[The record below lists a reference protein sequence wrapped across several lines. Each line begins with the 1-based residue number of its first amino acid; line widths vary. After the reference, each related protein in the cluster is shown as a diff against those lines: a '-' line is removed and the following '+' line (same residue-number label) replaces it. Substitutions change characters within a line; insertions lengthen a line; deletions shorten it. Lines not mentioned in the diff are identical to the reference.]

1 MCYTTPMSYNF
12 SPFTTKSASIQT
24 WLQNEFS
31 NIRTGRASAA
41 FLDQVRVEA
50 YGEMSPLANVAAIGI
65 EDAKTLRISP
75 WDTSLIRGIEKAIIV
90 ADLGISTA
98 VDDKGIRVIFP
109 DLTGERR
116 IQLVKSAKTKL
127 EEAKVALR
135 QARGETNDDMGT
147 QKKDG
152 LMSEDE
158 VARGK
163 KDLDTHMAVGTAALD
178 ALFEKKE
185 KEILG

>member
-1 MCYTTPMSYNF
+1 MSYNF
-12 SPFTTKSASIQT
+12 TAFTAKAKSIET

-31 NIRTGRASAA
+31 NIRTGRASAS

-75 WDTSLIRGIEKAIIV
+75 WDTSLIRAIEKAIV
-90 ADLGISTA
+90 AADLGIGTA

-116 IQLVKSAKTKL
+116 QQLVKQAKTKL
-127 EEAKVALR
+127 EESKVALR
-135 QARGETNDDMGT
+135 QARGETNDDMGNK
-147 QKKDG
+147 KKDG
-152 LMSEDE
+152 EMSEDD

-163 KDLDTHMAVGTAALD
+163 KDLDTHMANATVLLD
-178 ALFEKKE
+178 ALFTKKE
-185 KEILG
+185 TEILG

>member
-1 MCYTTPMSYNF
+1 MSYNF
-12 SPFTTKSASIQT
+12 TAFHAKTKAIEN
-24 WLQNEFS
+24 WLHNEFS
-31 NIRTGRASAA
+31 NIRTGRASAS
-41 FLDQVRVEA
+41 FLDQVRAEA
-50 YGEMSPLANVAAIGI
+50 YGEMSPLSNMAAIGV

-75 WDTSLIRGIEKAIIV
+75 WDASLIRPIEKAIIA

-116 IQLVKSAKTKL
+116 LQLVKTAKAKT

-135 QARGETNDDMGT
+135 QARGETNDDMSD

-152 LMSEDE
+152 LMSEDD

-163 KDLDTHMAVGTAALD
+163 KDLDLHMAGATALLD
-178 ALFEKKE
+178 TIFSKKE
-185 KEILG
+185 TEILG

>member
-1 MCYTTPMSYNF
+1 MSYNF
-12 SPFTTKSASIQT
+12 AAFIAKTKSIET

-50 YGEMSPLANVAAIGI
+50 YGEMSPLTNVAAVGV

-75 WDTSLIRGIEKAIIV
+75 WDSSLIRPIEKAIV
-90 ADLGISTA
+90 AADLGVGTA

-116 IQLVKSAKTKL
+116 QQLVKQAKVKL

-135 QARGETNDDMGT
+135 QARGETNDDMSA

-152 LMSEDE
+152 EMSEDD
-158 VARGK
+158 VTRGK
-163 KDLDTHMAVGTAALD
+163 KDLDTHMASATVLLD
-178 ALFEKKE
+178 ALFTKKE
-185 KEILG
+185 IEILG